1 MIHGILSGEAPMVKD
16 RVWPFLENFAQ
27 RSDGRWTA
35 QELFAAIC
43 CADKQLW
50 VVGDY
55 QAVLLTS
62 VGPEWVNIEH
72 CAGHGR
78 MGWQQAIDDEICDWA
93 RATGK
98 KRVFAL
104 TRPGWAKYGKLRGY
118 REIHRE
124 FVKEL

>member
-1 MIHGILSGEAPMVKD
+1 MIHGILSGEAPMV
-16 RVWPFLENFAQ
+16 RERIWPFLENFAQ
-27 RSDGRWTA
+27 RSHGRWTP
-35 QELFAAIC
+35 EDLFAAIR

-50 VVGDY
+50 VVQDF

-62 VGPEWVNIEH
+62 VGQDWVNIDH
-72 CAGHGR
+72 CAGSGR
-78 MGWQQAIDDEICDWA
+78 AGWQQAIDDEICAWA
-93 RATGK
+93 RSMGK